1 MQPAS
6 SPLVAGCMHSC
17 PPFSF
22 AQPHKPMPA
31 LSALPIGRG
40 QVAYGSAPAWAM
52 RRFWRAWLALGLLL
66 ATVGSAQAEGGID
79 PQAPYAGL
87 HATGA
92 QISVGFSPDGSAE
105 RLVLGAIAGARHS
118 IQLAAYGFT
127 ASAVAKA
134 LIAAHKRGVRVR
146 VLLDWKANF
155 EDDRRYARHAIGAL
169 LTAGVAV
176 RSIDAYPIFHDKF
189 MVIDGRSVQTGSYN
203 YSVSAARYNAENVLV
218 VWNDPALAAAYAR
231 NWESNWTLGRA
242 VEPRF

>member
-1 MQPAS
+1 
-6 SPLVAGCMHSC
+6 
-17 PPFSF
+17 
-22 AQPHKPMPA
+22 MPA
-31 LSALPIGRG
+31 FCEHPFGRDQG
-40 QVAYGSAPAWAM
+40 AYDWVPAWAA
-52 RRFWRAWLALGLLL
+52 RHFWRALLALGLLL
-66 ATVGSAQAEGGID
+66 TAVGPAHAEGGIH
-79 PQAPYAGL
+79 PQAPAAGL
-87 HATGA
+87 LAARA
-92 QISVGFSPDGSAE
+92 QTSVGFSPDGSAE
-105 RLVLGAIAGARHS
+105 HLVLDAIAGARHS
-118 IQLAAYGFT
+118 IQLAAYSFT

-134 LIAAHKRGVRVR
+134 LIAAHKRGVKVR

-218 VWNDPALAAAYAR
+218 VWNDPTLAAAYAR
-231 NWESNWTLGRA
+231 NWDTNWTLGRA

>member
-1 MQPAS
+1 
-6 SPLVAGCMHSC
+6 
-17 PPFSF
+17 
-22 AQPHKPMPA
+22 MPA
-31 LSALPIGRG
+31 FCERLIGRD
-40 QVAYGSAPAWAM
+40 QVAHGSASGWAT
-52 RRFWRAWLALGLLL
+52 RRCWRALLALGLLL
-66 ATVGSAQAEGGID
+66 AAVGTAHADGEI
-79 PQAPYAGL
+79 APLAPAAGL
-87 HATGA
+87 HSTGA
-92 QISVGFSPDGSAE
+92 QTSVGFSPDGSAE

-134 LIAAHKRGVRVR
+134 LIAAHKRGVKVR

-169 LTAGVAV
+169 LTAGVEV

-231 NWESNWTLGRA
+231 NWEANWALGRA